1 MTVRERFRRWTR
13 FEEKRDLPF
22 WADWLGPWKTWS
34 KQGLEIPVGMSD
46 EGFRDWCL
54 ERFGFEGMY
63 SAFWGV
69 PRVPVN
75 IGPCP
80 AFAEEVF
87 EETGEYR
94 VVRAGNGVIQKE
106 FKLQDTS
113 IHAALYLEYPI
124 KNRADWVRY
133 RNERL
138 DPHAPGR
145 YPESSE
151 WERLKA
157 EWRTGDQVISV
168 DGGSFYGFLRD
179 WIGMENL
186 SLLVYDDFPL
196 VREMM
201 ATLADFYIEVLRK
214 AVGEVCI
221 DFAMFWE
228 DMCYKNGPLLSPAMF
243 RKLLLPC
250 YLKVTGFLAE
260 NGVELSWVDC
270 DGNIDALLP
279 LWLEGGV
286 RGFYPL
292 EVAAGMDA
300 NRLRAQY
307 GERILMWGNVDKR
320 ALIAGPAAIDA
331 ELDRLAPAAA
341 AGGFI
346 PLVDHGVPDDI
357 PLGHYLYYLD
367 QRKKRWHP
375 AQQE

>member
-1 MTVRERFRRWTR
+1 MNDDDFR
-13 FEEKRDLPF
+13 L
-22 WADWLGPWKTWS
+22 
-34 KQGLEIPVGMSD
+34 
-46 EGFRDWCL
+46 WCL
-54 ERFGFEGMY
+54 KQYGFEGMY

-80 AFAEEVF
+80 GYTEEVF

-94 VVRAGNGVIQKE
+94 VVQAGNGVIQKE

-124 KNRADWVRY
+124 KKRLDWVRY
-133 RNERL
+133 RNEHL
-138 DPHAPGR
+138 DPHASMR
-145 YPESSE
+145 YPEHTE
-151 WERLKA
+151 WERMK
-157 EWRTGDQVISV
+157 EGWREHDQVISI

-201 ATLADFYIEVLRK
+201 ETLAEFYIEVLRK
-214 AVGEVCI
+214 AVGEVRI

-243 RKLLLPC
+243 RKLMLPC
-250 YLKVTGFLAE
+250 YRKVTGFLE
-260 NGVELSWVDC
+260 QNGIDLSWVDC
-270 DGNIDALLP
+270 DGNIEALLP

-292 EVAAGMDA
+292 EVAAGMDV
-300 NRLRAQY
+300 NTLRAQY
-307 GERILMWGNVDKR
+307 GKQILLWGNVDKR

-331 ELDRLAPAAA
+331 ELERLAPAAA
-341 AGGFI
+341 MGGFI
-346 PLVDHGVPDDI
+346 PLVDHAVPDDI
-357 PLGHYLYYLD
+357 PLAHYHYYLGKRI
-367 QRKKRWHP
+367 QRWHP
-375 AQQE
+375 SQNAPR